1 MKNLILSLISLALA
15 CSAYAQL
22 NTFSDGD
29 TISAEKMNQNFQHL
43 EQQFRGT
50 RATTVNCAAGGKI
63 GDAISNGYTNITVS
77 GTCTEN
83 LLFFEEWGDN
93 TFALAPR
100 YLKLTGADSTA
111 KIVDASGRPGPE
123 VTNWID
129 AVDAARSYH
138 ELANDEGFETL

>member
-1 MKNLILSLISLALA
+1 MKKLFLSLISLALA
-15 CSAYAQL
+15 GSAYAIP
-22 NTFSDGD
+22 NTFQEGD
-29 TISAEKMNQNFQHL
+29 VISAEQMNENFQAL
-43 EQQFRGT
+43 EQQFQGS
-50 RATTVNCAAGGKI
+50 RATTVNCEANEKI

-111 KIVDASGRPGPE
+111 KIVDATGGS
-123 VTNWID
+123 
-129 AVDAARSYH
+129 
-138 ELANDEGFETL
+138 